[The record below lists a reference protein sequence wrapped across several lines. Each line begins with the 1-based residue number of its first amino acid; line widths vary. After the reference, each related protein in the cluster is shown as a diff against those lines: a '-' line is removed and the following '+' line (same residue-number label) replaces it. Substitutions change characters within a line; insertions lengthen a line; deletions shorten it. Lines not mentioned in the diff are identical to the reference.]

1 MNDLIKF
8 FPKYEHELQSIIERM
23 KDLMIPFKEKWF
35 YLPEMQGSYSIKK
48 VLPALVPELTY
59 EKLPINKG
67 DVASLE
73 FLNLDK
79 KSLELQKKIRVD
91 LLEYCKL
98 DTFAMYKILEVLRK
112 KV

>member
-1 MNDLIKF
+1 MVLFTRDARKL
-8 FPKYEHELQSIIERM
+8 
-23 KDLMIPFKEKWF
+23 F
-35 YLPEMQGSYSIKK
+35 YK

-67 DVASLE
+67 DVAYLE

-79 KSLELQKKIRVD
+79 KSLELIKIDID